1 MKPYAAVVL
10 AENVSVFDVVGLFD
24 VVGTGSDDDEYYE
37 VDDLEEMHT
46 AIVNN
51 DYEQVSVWLQYAY
64 AVTYL

>member
-10 AENVSVFDVVGLFD
+10 AENVCVFDVVGLSD